1 MTPDGKMKLKEG
13 MKSPRKGDFVD
24 VLVPSLLPLSQSKRE
39 IILSGT
45 DVIKWVLERKI
56 QAIPEVRESKQQSS
70 PLLLWL

>member
-1 MTPDGKMKLKEG
+1 MAKVMGCHSSDYVNVYD
-13 MKSPRKGDFVD
+13 KGDFVD